1 MSIKPQKN
9 ECVWYCIQ
17 NKEKSRRREKGING
31 KAGTQNLIDYSSNR
45 DRSFR
50 PVEE

>member
-1 MSIKPQKN
+1 MNVCGNIYNIYIRRK
-9 ECVWYCIQ
+9 VGA
-17 NKEKSRRREKGING
+17 EKKGING